1 MSLWRQLTRGLR
13 VLVHRRAADQDLADE
28 VADYLDQLTTAHM
41 ASGLAPADARRAARL
56 ELGNTTVVREEVRS
70 HGWENAIGT
79 LAADLRFALRRLR
92 SNPGFTIVAVLTLA
106 LGLGAVTAIFSAVN
120 PILFE
125 PLPYPH
131 ADRILMISDF
141 GTDGAPVDVTYGTFR
156 ELAAR
161 SRSFSAMAAVDA
173 WQPALL
179 GTAEPERLTGQ
190 RVTAAWFRVLGV
202 SPALG
207 RDFDAADDVPHGP
220 RVAIVSDGLAERRFG
235 DARAAVGAQITLDGD
250 PYTVIGVMP
259 RGFENVLTP
268 SAEVWAPRQYGA
280 NASFDGPEWGH
291 HMRLVGRLDAGIT
304 TEQATRELQAIA
316 HTPVPEFPRP
326 VWANLGQ
333 GVIVHALQADVTA
346 DVKPAL
352 VASLIAVI
360 LVLTIACVNVTNL
373 LLARG
378 AQRRGEFAMRAA
390 LGAGR
395 RRLVSQLLTESLL
408 LAALGGLVGLG
419 VAGLGVR
426 ALVALSPPGLPRL
439 HAVRLDAS
447 VFLFALGMTAFVGLL
462 VGIVPALGAS
472 RGDLHAGMQRTS
484 RRTAGGHRLTRNT
497 LVVAEVALALVLLV
511 SAGLLLRSLQRL
523 FAVAPGFDPS
533 HVISM
538 QVEAAGH
545 AYDNDSTRYQFFTQA
560 LDAVQRLPGV
570 TAAAFTSQLPLS
582 GDFDSY
588 GVQFESAPS
597 EDRNADYGAFRYMVT
612 PGYFAAMRIP
622 LRRGRLLTDFDRSG
636 TTEAVLINESFARRR
651 FPGQDPIG
659 QRVRMGPESGRGNHP
674 WDVIVG
680 VVGNV
685 KQASLAI
692 GDEND
697 FYVASGQWAWV
708 DNVQSLVVRTRGSA
722 TALIPA
728 IKQAIWSVDRNSP
741 IVRVATMESL
751 VAATATQRRFAL
763 TLFEAFALAALALA
777 AIGIYGVLAGGVTER
792 TREIGVRAALGASR
806 GDILV
811 LVVRQGM
818 TVAAIGVLIGLGGA
832 VLSTRGLETL
842 LFGVSRL
849 DPVTYAGVIVLL
861 LGVAAL
867 ACWIPARRAAAVD
880 PIITLRAE

>member
-1 MSLWRQLTRGLR
+1 
-13 VLVHRRAADQDLADE
+13 
-28 VADYLDQLTTAHM
+28 
-41 ASGLAPADARRAARL
+41 
-56 ELGNTTVVREEVRS
+56 
-70 HGWENAIGT
+70 
-79 LAADLRFALRRLR
+79 
-92 SNPGFTIVAVLTLA
+92 
-106 LGLGAVTAIFSAVN
+106 
-120 PILFE
+120 
-125 PLPYPH
+125 
-131 ADRILMISDF
+131 
-141 GTDGAPVDVTYGTFR
+141 
-156 ELAAR
+156 
-161 SRSFSAMAAVDA
+161 
-173 WQPALL
+173 
-179 GTAEPERLTGQ
+179 
-190 RVTAAWFRVLGV
+190 
-202 SPALG
+202 
-207 RDFDAADDVPHGP
+207 
-220 RVAIVSDGLAERRFG
+220 
-235 DARAAVGAQITLDGD
+235 
-250 PYTVIGVMP
+250 
-259 RGFENVLTP
+259 
-268 SAEVWAPRQYGA
+268 
-280 NASFDGPEWGH
+280 
-291 HMRLVGRLDAGIT
+291 MRLVGRLDAGIT

-597 EDRNADYGAFRYMVT
+597 EDPNADYGAFRYMVT

-849 DPVTYAGVIVLL
+849 DPVTYAGVIALL

>member
-1 MSLWRQLTRGLR
+1 
-13 VLVHRRAADQDLADE
+13 
-28 VADYLDQLTTAHM
+28 
-41 ASGLAPADARRAARL
+41 
-56 ELGNTTVVREEVRS
+56 
-70 HGWENAIGT
+70 
-79 LAADLRFALRRLR
+79 
-92 SNPGFTIVAVLTLA
+92 
-106 LGLGAVTAIFSAVN
+106 
-120 PILFE
+120 
-125 PLPYPH
+125 
-131 ADRILMISDF
+131 
-141 GTDGAPVDVTYGTFR
+141 
-156 ELAAR
+156 
-161 SRSFSAMAAVDA
+161 
-173 WQPALL
+173 
-179 GTAEPERLTGQ
+179 
-190 RVTAAWFRVLGV
+190 
-202 SPALG
+202 
-207 RDFDAADDVPHGP
+207 
-220 RVAIVSDGLAERRFG
+220 
-235 DARAAVGAQITLDGD
+235 
-250 PYTVIGVMP
+250 
-259 RGFENVLTP
+259 
-268 SAEVWAPRQYGA
+268 
-280 NASFDGPEWGH
+280 
-291 HMRLVGRLDAGIT
+291 
-304 TEQATRELQAIA
+304 
-316 HTPVPEFPRP
+316 
-326 VWANLGQ
+326 
-333 GVIVHALQADVTA
+333 
-346 DVKPAL
+346 
-352 VASLIAVI
+352 
-360 LVLTIACVNVTNL
+360 
-373 LLARG
+373 
-378 AQRRGEFAMRAA
+378 
-390 LGAGR
+390 
-395 RRLVSQLLTESLL
+395 
-408 LAALGGLVGLG
+408 
-419 VAGLGVR
+419 
-426 ALVALSPPGLPRL
+426 
-439 HAVRLDAS
+439 
-447 VFLFALGMTAFVGLL
+447 
-462 VGIVPALGAS
+462 
-472 RGDLHAGMQRTS
+472 MQRTS

-597 EDRNADYGAFRYMVT
+597 EDPNADYGAFRYMVT

-708 DNVQSLVVRTRGSA
+708 DNVQSLVVRTRGYA

-751 VAATATQRRFAL
+751 VAATATQRRLAL
-763 TLFEAFALAALALA
+763 TLFEAFALAGLALA
-777 AIGIYGVLAGGVTER
+777 ANGIYGVLAGGVTER

-849 DPVTYAGVIVLL
+849 DPVTYAGVIALL

>member
-1 MSLWRQLTRGLR
+1 
-13 VLVHRRAADQDLADE
+13 
-28 VADYLDQLTTAHM
+28 
-41 ASGLAPADARRAARL
+41 
-56 ELGNTTVVREEVRS
+56 
-70 HGWENAIGT
+70 
-79 LAADLRFALRRLR
+79 
-92 SNPGFTIVAVLTLA
+92 
-106 LGLGAVTAIFSAVN
+106 
-120 PILFE
+120 
-125 PLPYPH
+125 
-131 ADRILMISDF
+131 
-141 GTDGAPVDVTYGTFR
+141 
-156 ELAAR
+156 
-161 SRSFSAMAAVDA
+161 
-173 WQPALL
+173 
-179 GTAEPERLTGQ
+179 
-190 RVTAAWFRVLGV
+190 
-202 SPALG
+202 
-207 RDFDAADDVPHGP
+207 
-220 RVAIVSDGLAERRFG
+220 
-235 DARAAVGAQITLDGD
+235 
-250 PYTVIGVMP
+250 
-259 RGFENVLTP
+259 
-268 SAEVWAPRQYGA
+268 
-280 NASFDGPEWGH
+280 
-291 HMRLVGRLDAGIT
+291 MRLVGRLDAGIT

-360 LVLTIACVNVTNL
+360 LVLAIACVNVTNL

-597 EDRNADYGAFRYMVT
+597 EDPNADYGAFRYMVT

-849 DPVTYAGVIVLL
+849 DPVTYAGVIALL

>member
-1 MSLWRQLTRGLR
+1 MSLWRQVARGLR
-13 VLVHRRAADQDLADE
+13 VLTHRRAADQDLADE
-28 VADYLDQLTTAHM
+28 VTDFLEQLIAAHTAR
-41 ASGLAPADARRAARL
+41 GLSPADARRAATL
-56 ELGNTTVVREEVRS
+56 ELGNTTVVREQVRS
-70 HGWENAIGT
+70 YGWENAIGT
-79 LAADLRFALRRLR
+79 LAADLRFAARRLR

-131 ADRILMISDF
+131 AARILMISDF
-141 GTDGAPVDVTYGTFR
+141 GADGAPVDVTYGTYR

-202 SPALG
+202 PPALG
-207 RDFDAADDVPHGP
+207 RDFDAADDLPHGP
-220 RVAIVSDGLAERRFG
+220 RVAIVSDGLARRRFG
-235 DARAAVGAQITLDGD
+235 DAHAAMGRQITLDGD

-268 SAEVWAPRQYGA
+268 STEVWAPRQYGS

-291 HMRLVGRLDAGIT
+291 HMRLVGRLAPGVTAD
-304 TEQATRELQAIA
+304 QARHELQALA
-316 HTPVPEFPRP
+316 RTPVPEFPRP
-326 VWANLGQ
+326 VWANLAQ
-333 GVIVHALQADVTA
+333 GLIVHALQDDVTA
-346 DVKPAL
+346 AVKPAL
-352 VASLIAVI
+352 VASLIAVL
-360 LVLTIACVNVTNL
+360 LVLAIACVNVTNL

-395 RRLVSQLLTESLL
+395 RRLISQLLTESLL
-408 LAALGGLVGLG
+408 LAALGGLLGLG
-419 VAGLGVR
+419 VADLGVR
-426 ALVALSPPGLPRL
+426 ALVVLSPPGLPRVN
-439 HAVRLDAS
+439 AIRLDAT
-447 VFLFALGMTAFVGLL
+447 VFLFALGMTALVGLV

-472 RGDLHAGMQRTS
+472 RGDLHAGLQQTSQRT
-484 RRTAGGHRLTRNT
+484 TGGHRLTRNA

-511 SAGLLLRSLQRL
+511 SAGLLLRSLEHL

-545 AYDNDSTRYQFFTQA
+545 QYDNDSTRYQFFAQA
-560 LDAVQRLPGV
+560 LDAVQHLPGV
-570 TAAAFTSQLPLS
+570 TEAAFTSQLPLS
-582 GDFDSY
+582 GDFDKY

-597 EDRNADYGAFRYMVT
+597 DDPNADYGAFRYMVT
-612 PGYFAAMRIP
+612 PGYFAAMHIP

-636 TTEAVLINESFARRR
+636 ATEAVLINESFARRR

-659 QRVRMGPESGRGNHP
+659 QRVRMGPESGPAGHP
-674 WDVIVG
+674 WDIIVG
-680 VVGNV
+680 VVGDV

-728 IKQAIWSVDRNSP
+728 IKQAIWSVDRSSP
-741 IVRVATMESL
+741 IVRVATL
-751 VAATATQRRFAL
+751 DAVVAATATQRRFAL

-792 TREIGVRAALGASR
+792 MREIGVRSALGASR
-806 GDILV
+806 GDILA
-811 LVVRQGM
+811 LIVRQGM
-818 TVAAIGVLIGLGGA
+818 TLAAIGVVIGLGGA
-832 VLSTRGLETL
+832 VLSTRGLATL
-842 LFGVSRL
+842 LFGISRL
-849 DPVTYAGVIVLL
+849 DPITYLGVIGLL

>member
-1 MSLWRQLTRGLR
+1 
-13 VLVHRRAADQDLADE
+13 
-28 VADYLDQLTTAHM
+28 
-41 ASGLAPADARRAARL
+41 
-56 ELGNTTVVREEVRS
+56 
-70 HGWENAIGT
+70 
-79 LAADLRFALRRLR
+79 
-92 SNPGFTIVAVLTLA
+92 
-106 LGLGAVTAIFSAVN
+106 
-120 PILFE
+120 
-125 PLPYPH
+125 
-131 ADRILMISDF
+131 
-141 GTDGAPVDVTYGTFR
+141 
-156 ELAAR
+156 
-161 SRSFSAMAAVDA
+161 
-173 WQPALL
+173 
-179 GTAEPERLTGQ
+179 
-190 RVTAAWFRVLGV
+190 
-202 SPALG
+202 
-207 RDFDAADDVPHGP
+207 
-220 RVAIVSDGLAERRFG
+220 
-235 DARAAVGAQITLDGD
+235 
-250 PYTVIGVMP
+250 
-259 RGFENVLTP
+259 
-268 SAEVWAPRQYGA
+268 
-280 NASFDGPEWGH
+280 
-291 HMRLVGRLDAGIT
+291 MRLVGRLDAGIT

-316 HTPVPEFPRP
+316 HAPVPEFPRP
-326 VWANLGQ
+326 VWANLAQ

-360 LVLTIACVNVTNL
+360 LVLAIACVNVTNL

-395 RRLVSQLLTESLL
+395 RRLISQLLTESLL

-426 ALVALSPPGLPRL
+426 ALVALSPAGLPRL
-439 HAVRLDAS
+439 HAIRLDAS

-545 AYDNDSTRYQFFTQA
+545 AYDNDSIRYQFFTQA
-560 LDAVQRLPGV
+560 LDAVQHLPGV

-597 EDRNADYGAFRYMVT
+597 EDPNADYGAFRYMVT

-741 IVRVATMESL
+741 IVRVATMEAL

-818 TVAAIGVLIGLGGA
+818 TVAAIGMLIGLGGA

>member
-28 VADYLDQLTTAHM
+28 VTDYLDQLTAAHI
-41 ASGLAPADARRAARL
+41 ASGLAPTDARRAARL

-79 LAADLRFALRRLR
+79 MAADLRFALRRLR

-125 PLPYPH
+125 PLPYPN
-131 ADRILMISDF
+131 AGRILMISDF
-141 GTDGAPVDVTYGTFR
+141 GTDGARVDVTYGTYR

-202 SPALG
+202 PPALG
-207 RDFDAADDVPHGP
+207 RDFDAADDQPHGP
-220 RVAIVSDGLAERRFG
+220 RVAIVSDGLAQRRFG
-235 DARAAVGAQITLDGD
+235 GAHAAIGRQITLDGD

-268 SAEVWAPRQYGA
+268 SAEVWAPRQYGSI
-280 NASFDGPEWGH
+280 ASFDGPEWGH
-291 HMRLVGRLDAGIT
+291 HMRLVGRLTSGIT
-304 TEQATRELQAIA
+304 AEQARHELQTLA

-326 VWANLGQ
+326 VWANLTQ
-333 GVIVHALQADVTA
+333 GLIVHALQDDVTA
-346 DVKPAL
+346 GVKPAL
-352 VASLIAVI
+352 VASLIAVL
-360 LVLTIACVNVTNL
+360 LVLAIACVNVTNL

-395 RRLVSQLLTESLL
+395 RRLISQLLTESLL
-408 LAALGGLVGLG
+408 LAALGGLLGLG

-426 ALVALSPPGLPRL
+426 ALVALSPPGLPRI
-439 HAVRLDAS
+439 HAIRLDAT
-447 VFLFALGMTAFVGLL
+447 VFLFALGMTALVGLI

-472 RGDLHAGMQRTS
+472 RGDLHAGLQQTS
-484 RRTAGGHRLTRNT
+484 QRTAGGHRLTRST

-511 SAGLLLRSLQRL
+511 SAGLLLRSLERL

-545 AYDNDSTRYQFFTQA
+545 QYDNDSRRYQFFAQA
-560 LDAVQRLPGV
+560 LDAVQHVPGV

-588 GVQFESAPS
+588 GMQFEAAPS
-597 EDRNADYGAFRYMVT
+597 DDPNADYSAFRYMVT

-622 LRRGRLLTDFDRSG
+622 LRRGRLLSDFDRG
-636 TTEAVLINESFARRR
+636 GATEAVLINESFARRR

-659 QRVRMGPESGRGNHP
+659 QRVRMGPETGRGNHP

-680 VVGNV
+680 VVGDV

-708 DNVQSLVVRTRGSA
+708 DHVQSAVVRTRGSA

-728 IKQAIWSVDRNSP
+728 IKQAIWSVDRSSP
-741 IVRVATMESL
+741 IVRVATMDAL
-751 VAATATQRRFAL
+751 VAATAAQRRFAL

-792 TREIGVRAALGASR
+792 TREIGVRSALGASR
-806 GDILV
+806 GDILA
-811 LVVRQGM
+811 LIVRQGM
-818 TVAAIGVLIGLGGA
+818 TLAVIGVVIGLGGA
-832 VLSTRGLETL
+832 VLSTRGLATL
-842 LFGVSRL
+842 LFGISRL
-849 DPVTYAGVIVLL
+849 DPITYLGVIGLL
-861 LGVAAL
+861 LGVAAV